1 MKPITLIF
9 PLIAAMAGGGC
20 AGTYHRADD
29 AAGTSP
35 AQGIEALQRR
45 QAESPRDIEAAQ
57 AAATGLQDYVRGETR
72 QAETRAALGDYPAA
86 AEHLSNAL
94 AHDPGNLQAE
104 QLRGQ
109 LARRQQADADLA
121 RARQLSRSRPRQ
133 ALDLV
138 RGVLGEQPAHREA
151 RRLRDALLRDTKA
164 SRTARPQLDDAL
176 RKPVSLNFRSQP
188 IGRIFEAISRVS
200 GVNFVF
206 DSEVQT
212 DMPASLFARRTTAEN
227 AIELLLRTSQLER
240 RVLDRHTLLVYPA
253 RPEKARDYREFA
265 IRTFFLSHAEAKSV
279 MAALRQMVKPKDIY
293 VDERVNA
300 IVLRDTP
307 ETIQVAERVVI
318 GLDIPQSEVTLDVQV
333 LEVNVND
340 SVDLGLQY
348 PGKIQFSALG
358 AGEEVGLTLGDLLRL
373 NRDRIGVASES
384 GALSMAIDMLQ
395 KQGKTRTLANPK
407 IRVRNL
413 EKANIRIGERVPIV
427 TTTNG
432 NGVVTESVS
441 YQDVGLMLKVEPRVS
456 LDDEVSVKVSL
467 EVSNILSEQR
477 TRSGLVAYS
486 LGTRN
491 ADTLMTARNGQ
502 TQVLAGLIKRSE
514 IESRAGLPWLSSL
527 PVLGRLFGSD
537 RTRNEETEIVLLITP
552 HIERRLDLPEAAVTT
567 FLSGTETRV
576 TTEALS
582 LAPAGAGPEPSPPKL
597 HEPIL
602 AADVVD
608 AEAREVDEDS
618 EPGLVDRV
626 QASEA
631 GDEGKREAKDRKPA
645 AGSDPS
651 PTTGPGPAAGETVE
665 HRGVGGMM
673 RTRNTNDTR
682 RDGARLPAPLRDG
695 WQS

>member
-20 AGTYHRADD
+20 AGAYHRADD

-57 AAATGLQDYVRGETR
+57 AAATGLQDYVWGETR
-72 QAETRAALGDYPAA
+72 QAEAQAALGDYPAA
-86 AEHLSNAL
+86 AEHLSNVL
-94 AHDPGNLQAE
+94 AHDPGNLEAE

-109 LARRQQADADLA
+109 LLRRQQADADLA

-138 RGVLGEQPAHREA
+138 RGVLGEQPGHREA

-164 SRTARPQLDDAL
+164 SRAARPQLADAL

-206 DSEVQT
+206 DSEVQA

-227 AIELLLRTSQLER
+227 AIELLLRTSQLEK

-441 YQDVGLMLKVEPRVS
+441 YQDVGLMLKVQPRVS

-527 PVLGRLFGSD
+527 PVLGRLFGSE

-582 LAPAGAGPEPSPPKL
+582 LAPAGAGREPSPPKL

-602 AADVVD
+602 AADVAD

-618 EPGLVDRV
+618 EPSLVDQVR
-626 QASEA
+626 ASEA

-651 PTTGPGPAAGETVE
+651 PTTGPGPAAGEAVE

-695 WQS
+695 WKS